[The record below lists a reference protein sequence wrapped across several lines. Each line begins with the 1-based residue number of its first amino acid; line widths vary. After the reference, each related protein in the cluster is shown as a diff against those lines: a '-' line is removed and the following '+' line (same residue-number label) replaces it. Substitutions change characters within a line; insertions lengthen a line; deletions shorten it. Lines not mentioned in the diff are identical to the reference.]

1 MHPRTVGDLSS
12 VEISRKFLDAGRNFL
27 QMGRKKALV
36 LGAAALLVLVV
47 AGGGAFLLLSGG
59 DELTYKTQAA
69 LRKALPVTAAAELH
83 QRGVKLASPLECAD
97 LPGRTQE
104 KLRVSCTGTTTD
116 EKPVK
121 VIGSGEHE
129 TAKSNYTIL
138 VNGKPVV
145 ENAPC
150 LGADCDSDER

>member
-1 MHPRTVGDLSS
+1 
-12 VEISRKFLDAGRNFL
+12 
-27 QMGRKKALV
+27 MGRKKALV

-59 DELTYKTQAA
+59 DELDYKTQAA

-83 QRGVKLASPLECAD
+83 ERGVKLAAPLECAD
-97 LPGRTQE
+97 LPGWTKE

-116 EKPVK
+116 EKPVQ
-121 VIGSGEHE
+121 VIGSGRQE
-129 TAKSNYTIL
+129 TAESSYTIL

-150 LGADCDSDER
+150 LGADCESNER